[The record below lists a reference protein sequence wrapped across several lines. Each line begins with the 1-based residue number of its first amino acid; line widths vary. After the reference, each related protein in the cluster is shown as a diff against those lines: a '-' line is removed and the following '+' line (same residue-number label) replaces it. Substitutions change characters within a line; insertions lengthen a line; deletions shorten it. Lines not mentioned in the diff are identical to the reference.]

1 MNKDFLKNKNI
12 ICFDGICS
20 LCNGFILLVAK
31 NDKKDC
37 FRFISLQNPILEN
50 FINENLSKHSDSI
63 ILITN
68 QKIKTKSD
76 AILSIFKELCY
87 PFRIIFIFRFIP
99 KFIRDY
105 IYSNISK
112 NRHLLFKKI
121 NTCSIVNK
129 RKYKNF
135 IKNKLIE

>member
-1 MNKDFLKNKNI
+1 MNKDFLKNKNV

-20 LCNGFILLVAK
+20 LCNSFILFVAK
-31 NDKKDC
+31 YDKKDC
-37 FRFISLQNPILEN
+37 FRFISLQNPILED
-50 FINENLSKHSDSI
+50 FIDENILKHSDTI

-68 QKIKTKSD
+68 EKIKTKSD
-76 AILSIFKELCY
+76 AILSIFKDLCY
-87 PFRIIFIFRFIP
+87 PFRIIFILRFIP
-99 KFIRDY
+99 KFIRNY

-112 NRHLLFKKI
+112 NRHRLFKKI

-129 RKYKNF
+129 RKYKSF